1 MNITGVWLRSMGSD
15 FGTDLEVLIEIDGQW
30 RLVIEELADSTISHI
45 VEEPGMASAPRDT
58 LTH

>member
-1 MNITGVWLRSMGSD
+1 MNVTGVWLRRVGQ
-15 FGTDLEVLIEIDGQW
+15 DLLVLIEVEGEW
-30 RLVIEELADSTISHI
+30 RPVIRELADGKISHI